1 MGVLLWVCVVEL
13 WVFSRLLGVYLFVLP
28 PYKCALETIQ
38 ASILFFEVH
47 HCCMAMKFAIYKCF
61 SYVYLVSLLFML
73 DMQIGGHN
81 FMIWE
86 VLFVHVLCCLT
97 VAHLHLIHIFDEFLT
112 FCKWGDLIC
121 FSWCRYIVL
130 FSTFMFLCWQL
141 AGCLAVWK
149 FSPHL

>member
-1 MGVLLWVCVVEL
+1 M
-13 WVFSRLLGVYLFVLP
+13 FSRLLGVYLFVLP

-97 VAHLHLIHIFDEFLT
+97 VAHLHLIHILMSFSLSVSEVILFVFLDV
-112 FCKWGDLIC
+112 GILC
-121 FSWCRYIVL
+121 FSPL
-130 FSTFMFLCWQL
+130 LCSYV
-141 AGCLAVWK
+141 G
-149 FSPHL
+149 S